1 MNMRSVAIA
10 LFGTLVA
17 QHTIPGSA
25 IPSFIINL
33 DLPPESR
40 WTEVVTY
47 YRAEMIAMGQA
58 LGPILRKHLGNDYD
72 SWISMRFSPEY
83 AEYDAELQ
91 GMVTA
96 INHSQFT
103 VQSMRLMNMLYEM
116 QSPTACGGVLWAMAN
131 GTVMHGRNMDYGFHF
146 TMPDGRT
153 LNWPDVTYEA
163 TMMKGG
169 RPLFKQT
176 QWPGSV
182 GVHTA
187 MRFGGWSFE
196 QNTRMTNEW
205 HANLNASKYGGQ
217 PNGIVVRK
225 IMETTP
231 DFKTAVEKIYAAK
244 FMAPQYFIMSGSGAF
259 EGAVLTIDRLGKH
272 KGLPDTPPVQYVSNS
287 SDTAWHLVQTN
298 DDQLGT
304 PLDSRRPV
312 ANYELSHM
320 TQKMISEPNLLQFM
334 HTPPLFA
341 PATVFTTVMVPA
353 SGYFKTILPND
364 PPTALEG
371 IKKGIQVFT
380 RSSHSLLEMNRSTR
394 DVLPDMLPLPEKV
407 KSYLARVPRTR
418 KRFSLRGNARDSQ
431 SEGVGDISSFMQLAI
446 RKQEI

>member
-1 MNMRSVAIA
+1 
-10 LFGTLVA
+10 
-17 QHTIPGSA
+17 
-25 IPSFIINL
+25 
-33 DLPPESR
+33 
-40 WTEVVTY
+40 
-47 YRAEMIAMGQA
+47 
-58 LGPILRKHLGNDYD
+58 
-72 SWISMRFSPEY
+72 
-83 AEYDAELQ
+83 
-91 GMVTA
+91 MVTA
-96 INHSQFT
+96 INHYQFN

-153 LNWPDVTYEA
+153 LNWPDVTFEA

-205 HANLNASKYGGQ
+205 RANLNASKYGGQ
-217 PNGIVVRK
+217 INGIVVRK

-231 DFKTAVEKIYAAK
+231 DFKTAVEKIYSAK

-272 KGLPDTPPVQYVSNS
+272 KGLPDTPPIQYLSNS
-287 SDTAWHLVQTN
+287 SNTAWHLVQTN
-298 DDQLGT
+298 DDQLGI

-312 ANYELSHM
+312 ANYELSQV
-320 TQKMISEPNLLQFM
+320 TQKIISEPNLLQFM
-334 HTPPLFA
+334 HTPPLFN
-341 PATVFTTVMVPA
+341 PQTVFTTVMVPA
-353 SGYFKTILPND
+353 SGYFKTLLPSD
-364 PPTALEG
+364 PPTAQEG
-371 IKKGIQVFT
+371 INKVIKVLTG
-380 RSSHSLLEMNRSTR
+380 RRNSLLDMNRTTR
-394 DVLPDMLPLPEKV
+394 RELPDALPVPEKV
-407 KSYLARVPRTR
+407 KSYLARVPHTR
-418 KRFSLRGNARDSQ
+418 KRLSLRSKARDSQ
-431 SEGVGDISSFMQLAI
+431 SEGVGDISSLMQLAI
-446 RKQEI
+446 HRQET